1 MFKFLGKLFDNNEK
15 AVKTYAGRVAKIN
28 AFEDAMRDLS
38 DDELAA
44 KTVEFRERL
53 GVGSGED
60 GDADNHIGDGTG
72 ETLDDLLPEAF
83 AVVREA
89 GRRTRNERH
98 FDVQL
103 IGGMVL
109 HEGKIAEMK
118 TGEGKTL
125 TASLAMYLNALT
137 GEGAHLVTV
146 NDYLAKRDARW
157 MGQIYYFLG
166 MSVGVIQHD
175 SAYLYDPTYEL
186 EDESYTYLRPVA
198 RGDAYRADITYG
210 TNNEFGFDYLRDNM
224 VFSGDLMAQRPLVY
238 AIVDEVDNIL
248 IDEART
254 PLIISGD
261 AQEATD
267 QYDRFAKIARQL
279 KKERDFEV
287 DEKQRAVTI
296 TEEGI
301 DRVEQLADIPDGA
314 SIYDDRYADLTHYL
328 ENALK
333 AQVTYTR
340 DKDYIVRDGEVIIV
354 DEFTGRLMDGRRYSE
369 GLHQAIEAKEGVHVK
384 RENRTLATITFQ
396 NYFRMYEK
404 LAGMTGTAA
413 TEAEELFKIYQL
425 EVVTIP
431 TNKPMVREDMADY
444 VFKTEKA
451 KFEAVAD
458 EIAERQEKGQ
468 PVLVGTVSVEKSE
481 YLSDLLARRGVEHSV
496 LNAKYHEREAEIIL
510 GAGGQGAVTIATNM
524 AGRGTDI
531 KLGEGVREL
540 GGLHIVG
547 TERHEARRIDNQ
559 LRGRAGRQGDP
570 GSSRF
575 FVSLEDELMRRFAS
589 DRIAGVMGKL
599 GVEENVPIESG
610 LISRAIESAQTKVE
624 GYNFDLRKHVVE
636 YDDVVNKQREKIYE
650 DRAKIVLGEDM
661 KESVLDALR
670 AEIENVVEA
679 HKGDSDSGFDTEGVL
694 KVVGGIVPLPEG
706 YTPTSADTNALADDL
721 IGVMEEAYE
730 TKEAQHGSE
739 QMRQLERFVMLRVID
754 DLWVEYLTNIED
766 VRIGI
771 GLQAFG
777 QRDPLVAFKTE
788 GYRMFQ
794 QLQTNILHDIAH
806 NIFHYTIVSQPALQ
820 NPFAN
825 TSTNREEEPEDPRR
839 KNRAKATANGANGA
853 NGGGVNNAK
862 LGRNATCP
870 FATGRKVKNC
880 CGVCGLASGCD
891 GRGAAKFGAANSANA
906 KTPSVVA
913 D

>member
-1 MFKFLGKLFDNNEK
+1 MFKFLGKIFDNNEK
-15 AVKTYAGRVAKIN
+15 AIRAYAPRVQQINDLEATMRAKD
-28 AFEDAMRDLS
+28 DAALRAMT
-38 DDELAA
+38 DELIG
-44 KTVEFRERL
+44 RL
-53 GVGSGED
+53 EAGES
-60 GDADNHIGDGTG
+60 
-72 ETLDDLLPEAF
+72 LDDVLPEAF
-83 AVVREA
+83 AAVREA
-89 GRRTRNERH
+89 ARRTLDMRH

-125 TASLAMYLNALT
+125 VATLPLYLNALT
-137 GEGAHLVTV
+137 GEGCHLVTV

-157 MGQIYYFLG
+157 MGAVYFFLG
-166 MSVGVIQHD
+166 LSIGVIQHD
-175 SAYLYDPTYEL
+175 SAFLYDPTYEI
-186 EDESYTYLRPVA
+186 EDESYNYLRPVP
-198 RGDAYRADITYG
+198 RGEAYAADITYG

-224 VFSGDLMAQRPLVY
+224 VFSPDQMVQRPLVY

-267 QYDRFAKIARQL
+267 QYDRFARIARTL
-279 KKERDFEV
+279 KRERDFTVE
-287 DEKQRAVTI
+287 EKTRSVTI
-296 TEEGI
+296 SEEGI
-301 DRVEQLADIPDGA
+301 DRVEAQAGIPEGS
-314 SIYDDRYADLTHYL
+314 SIYDERYADLTHYL

-333 AQVTYTR
+333 AQVVYQR

-413 TEAEELFKIYQL
+413 TEAEEFYKIYKL

-431 TNKPMVREDMADY
+431 TNQSLTRVDEADY

-451 KFEAVAD
+451 KFDAVAG
-458 EIAERQEKGQ
+458 EIEARQAKGQ

-481 YLSDLLARRGVEHSV
+481 YLSDLLTRRDVPHSV
-496 LNAKYHEREAEIIL
+496 LNAKFHEREADIIVD
-510 GAGGQGAVTIATNM
+510 AGEKGAVTIATNM

-531 KLGEGVREL
+531 KLGEGVL
-540 GGLHIVG
+540 AMGGLHIIG

-575 FVSLEDELMRRFAS
+575 YVSLEDDLMRRFGS
-589 DRIAGVMGKL
+589 ERISGMMDRL
-599 GVEENVPIESG
+599 GVDDETPIESG
-610 LISRAIESAQTKVE
+610 LISKSIESAQTKVE

-650 DRAKIVLGEDM
+650 DRTKIVNGEDM
-661 KESVLDALR
+661 KDAVLDALQT
-670 AEIENVVEA
+670 EIEHAVET
-679 HKGDSDSGFDTEGVL
+679 HRGGNDQDFDVEGLIKALSSVF
-694 KVVGGIVPLPEG
+694 PLPPDYE
-706 YTPTSADTNALADDL
+706 PDVRDADTLTEDL
-721 IGVMEEAYE
+721 IALMEEAYAA
-730 TKEAQHGSE
+730 KEDELGGE
-739 QMRQLERFVMLRVID
+739 RMRQLERLVMLDIID
-754 DLWVEYLTNIED
+754 KLWVEYLTAIED
-766 VRIGI
+766 LRVGI
-771 GLQAFG
+771 GLQAYG

-794 QLQTNILHDIAH
+794 QLQRNIMHDIAH
-806 NIFHYTIVSQPALQ
+806 TIFRVTLVQQLPQSAV
-820 NPFAN
+820 FAN
-825 TSTNREEEPEDPRR
+825 ATTNRAADDETPQRS
-839 KNRAKATANGANGA
+839 RAKASAGS
-853 NGGGVNNAK
+853 GGPK
-862 LGRNATCP
+862 IGRNAPCP
-870 FATGRKVKNC
+870 QGTGRKMKHC
-880 CGVCGLASGCD
+880 CGACGLASGCD
-891 GRGAAKFGAANSANA
+891 GRGVAKFGVHAA
-906 KTPSVVA
+906 

>member
-1 MFKFLGKLFDNNEK
+1 MFKFLGKIFDNNEK
-15 AVKTYAGRVAKIN
+15 AIRAYAPRVQRINDLEATMRAKD
-28 AFEDAMRDLS
+28 DAALRAMT
-38 DDELAA
+38 DELIG
-44 KTVEFRERL
+44 RL
-53 GVGSGED
+53 EAGE
-60 GDADNHIGDGTG
+60 A
-72 ETLDDLLPEAF
+72 LDDVLPEAF
-83 AVVREA
+83 AAVREA
-89 GRRTRNERH
+89 ARRTLDMRH

-125 TASLAMYLNALT
+125 VATLPLYLNALT
-137 GEGAHLVTV
+137 GEGCHLVTV

-157 MGQIYYFLG
+157 MGAVYFFLG
-166 MSVGVIQHD
+166 LSIGVIQHD
-175 SAYLYDPTYEL
+175 SAFLYDPTYEI
-186 EDESYTYLRPVA
+186 EDESYNYLRPVP
-198 RGDAYRADITYG
+198 RGEAYAADITYG

-224 VFSGDLMAQRPLVY
+224 VFSPEQMVQRPLVY

-267 QYDRFAKIARQL
+267 QYDRFARIARTL
-279 KKERDFEV
+279 KRERDFTVE
-287 DEKQRAVTI
+287 EKTRSVTI
-296 TEEGI
+296 SEEGI
-301 DRVEQLADIPDGA
+301 DRVEEQAGIPDGS
-314 SIYDDRYADLTHYL
+314 SIYDERYADLTHYL

-333 AQVTYTR
+333 AQVVYQR

-413 TEAEELFKIYQL
+413 TEAEEFYKIYKL

-431 TNKPMVREDMADY
+431 TNQSLTRADEADY

-451 KFEAVAD
+451 KFDAVAG
-458 EIAERQEKGQ
+458 EIETRQAKGQ

-481 YLSDLLARRGVEHSV
+481 YLSDLLTRRGVPHSV
-496 LNAKYHEREAEIIL
+496 LNAKFHEREADIVVD
-510 GAGGQGAVTIATNM
+510 AGEKGAVTIATNM

-531 KLGEGVREL
+531 KLGEGVLEM
-540 GGLHIVG
+540 GGLHIIG

-575 FVSLEDELMRRFAS
+575 YVSLEDDLMRRFGS
-589 DRIAGVMGKL
+589 ERISGMMDKL
-599 GVEENVPIESG
+599 GVDDETPIESG
-610 LISRAIESAQTKVE
+610 LISRSIESAQTKVE

-650 DRAKIVLGEDM
+650 DRTKIVNGEDM
-661 KESVLDALR
+661 KGAVLDALQT
-670 AEIENVVEA
+670 EIEHTVEM
-679 HKGDSDSGFDTEGVL
+679 HRGGNDQDFDVEGLIKALSSVF
-694 KVVGGIVPLPEG
+694 PLPSDYE
-706 YTPTSADTNALADDL
+706 PDVRDADTLMEDL
-721 IGVMEEAYE
+721 IALMEEAYAA
-730 TKEAQHGSE
+730 KEDELGDE
-739 QMRQLERFVMLRVID
+739 RMRQLERLVMLDIID
-754 DLWVEYLTNIED
+754 KLWVEYLTAIED
-766 VRIGI
+766 LRVGI
-771 GLQAFG
+771 GLQAYG

-794 QLQTNILHDIAH
+794 QLQRNIMHDIAH
-806 NIFHYTIVSQPALQ
+806 TIFRVTLVQQLPQSAV
-820 NPFAN
+820 FAN
-825 TSTNREEEPEDPRR
+825 ATTNRAADDETSQRS
-839 KNRAKATANGANGA
+839 RAKASA
-853 NGGGVNNAK
+853 GGSAPK
-862 LGRNATCP
+862 IGRNAPCP
-870 FATGRKVKNC
+870 QGTGRKMKHC
-880 CGVCGLASGCD
+880 CGSCGLANGCD
-891 GRGAAKFGAANSANA
+891 GRGVAKFGVHAA
-906 KTPSVVA
+906 

>member
-1 MFKFLGKLFDNNEK
+1 MFKFLGKIFDNNEK
-15 AVKTYAGRVAKIN
+15 AIRAYAPRVQRINDLEATMRAKD
-28 AFEDAMRDLS
+28 DAALRAMT
-38 DDELAA
+38 DELIG
-44 KTVEFRERL
+44 RL
-53 GVGSGED
+53 EAGE
-60 GDADNHIGDGTG
+60 A
-72 ETLDDLLPEAF
+72 LDDVLPEAF
-83 AVVREA
+83 AAVREA
-89 GRRTRNERH
+89 ARRTLDMRH

-125 TASLAMYLNALT
+125 VATLPLYLNALT
-137 GEGAHLVTV
+137 GEGCHLVTV

-157 MGQIYYFLG
+157 MGAVYFFLG
-166 MSVGVIQHD
+166 LSIGVIQHD
-175 SAYLYDPTYEL
+175 SAFLYDPTYEI
-186 EDESYTYLRPVA
+186 EDESYNYLRPVP
-198 RGDAYRADITYG
+198 RGEAYAADITYG

-224 VFSGDLMAQRPLVY
+224 VFSPEQMVQRPLVY

-267 QYDRFAKIARQL
+267 QYDRFARIARTL
-279 KKERDFEV
+279 KRERDFTVE
-287 DEKQRAVTI
+287 EKTRSVTI
-296 TEEGI
+296 SEEGI
-301 DRVEQLADIPDGA
+301 DRVEEQAGIPDGS
-314 SIYDDRYADLTHYL
+314 SIYDERYADLTHYL

-333 AQVTYTR
+333 AQVVYQR

-413 TEAEELFKIYQL
+413 TEAEEFYKIYKL

-431 TNKPMVREDMADY
+431 TNQSLTRADEADY

-451 KFEAVAD
+451 KFDAVAG
-458 EIAERQEKGQ
+458 EIETRQAKGQ

-481 YLSDLLARRGVEHSV
+481 YLSDLLTRRGVPHSV
-496 LNAKYHEREAEIIL
+496 LNAKFHEREADIVVD
-510 GAGGQGAVTIATNM
+510 AGEKGAVTIATNM

-531 KLGEGVREL
+531 KLGEGVL
-540 GGLHIVG
+540 AMGGLHIIG

-575 FVSLEDELMRRFAS
+575 YVSLEDDLMRRFGS
-589 DRIAGVMGKL
+589 ERISGMMDKL
-599 GVEENVPIESG
+599 GVDDETPIESG
-610 LISRAIESAQTKVE
+610 LISRSIESAQTKVE

-650 DRAKIVLGEDM
+650 DRTKIVNGEDM
-661 KESVLDALR
+661 KGAVLDALQT
-670 AEIENVVEA
+670 EIEHTVEM
-679 HKGDSDSGFDTEGVL
+679 HRGGNDQDFDVEGLIKALSSVF
-694 KVVGGIVPLPEG
+694 PLPPDYE
-706 YTPTSADTNALADDL
+706 PDVRDADTLMEDL
-721 IGVMEEAYE
+721 IALMEEAYAA
-730 TKEAQHGSE
+730 KEDELGDE
-739 QMRQLERFVMLRVID
+739 RMRQLERLVMLDIID
-754 DLWVEYLTNIED
+754 KLWVEYLTAIED
-766 VRIGI
+766 LRVGI
-771 GLQAFG
+771 GLQAYG

-794 QLQTNILHDIAH
+794 QLQRNIMHDIAH
-806 NIFHYTIVSQPALQ
+806 TIFRVTLVQQLPQSAV
-820 NPFAN
+820 FAN
-825 TSTNREEEPEDPRR
+825 ATTNRAADDETPQRS
-839 KNRAKATANGANGA
+839 RAKASAGS
-853 NGGGVNNAK
+853 GGPK
-862 LGRNATCP
+862 IGRNAPCP
-870 FATGRKVKNC
+870 QGTGRKMKHC
-880 CGVCGLASGCD
+880 CGACGLANGCD
-891 GRGAAKFGAANSANA
+891 GRGAAKFGVHAA
-906 KTPSVVA
+906 